1 MCCCWPTSVW
11 TRQPKLL
18 EHCSLNPVRVHN
30 RSIPSALMAL
40 VTELPVELSQYSL
53 HFTTLKACENERSF
67 AEHVARCI
75 DKDRDTMHMF
85 GSSPCCTIAS
95 HRFSTLWGWP
105 IYDCDTDATRLSV
118 SQHRHTVTQTHRH
131 TDTDTDTDTH
141 KLLTPMLADGQD
153 KLLMFAANS

>member
-1 MCCCWPTSVW
+1 MCCCWPTFVW

-18 EHCSLNPVRVHN
+18 EHCSLNPVRAHN

-40 VTELPVELSQYSL
+40 ATELPDELSQYSL

-85 GSSPCCTIAS
+85 GSSPVARLLPIAFQHCGGGPS
-95 HRFSTLWGWP
+95 MIALRMPHVSAFRN
-105 IYDCDTDATRLSV
+105 IDTQS
-118 SQHRHTVTQTHRH
+118 HRH
-131 TDTDTDTDTH
+131 TDTQTQTLTQTH
-141 KLLTPMLADGQD
+141 TSCSRQCW
-153 KLLMFAANS
+153 LMGRISC